1 MKTISL
7 ILAGGKGTRLWPLS
21 RENKPKQF
29 LNIHSD
35 QTLIEDAFD
44 RVKPIV
50 GDEQWVITSKEMVDY
65 FKLYV
70 KAYDTWKHSEETKLI
85 IEPQSKNTTASILYS
100 AELARRNYGDDCI
113 MIVLPSDQVIEN
125 DECFREEIKLG
136 IEKAKEG
143 AFVIYGV
150 NPSYAEG
157 GYGYIGADNGRVIDY
172 IEKPVVEQ
180 AEELIA
186 KGNYYWNSGIYV
198 FQVGTFINAAEKH
211 MSEIYN
217 LLDEE
222 DITDQSFLNQL
233 YQDVPNVS
241 INNSLID
248 KLEGMKMVPFTCD
261 WNTVNSWKNYYE
273 TSNKDLEGNV
283 LGDNALSFDSK
294 SSLVYSEDKFVS
306 LVGVEDIGVVSVDDS
321 IVVCNLKE
329 SEKVKNLFQNLKEK
343 SRREVN
349 YNNIGVR
356 PWGSYHV
363 LEEGFGYKIKR
374 IKVDPKQK
382 LSLQMHYH
390 RSEHWIVVKGIARV
404 VNGEEEFYVRENEST
419 YIPATTVHRLENPGV
434 LPLEIIE
441 VQCGSYLEED
451 DIVRFEDIYDRN

>member
-29 LNIHSD
+29 LNIHSE
-35 QTLIEDAFD
+35 QTLIEDSFD
-44 RVKPIV
+44 RMKPIL
-50 GDEQWVITSKEMVDY
+50 GSEQWVITSKEMLDY

-70 KAYDTWKHSEETKLI
+70 KAYDGWKKSEETKILV
-85 IEPQSKNTTASILYS
+85 EPESKNTTISILWS
-100 AELARRNYGDDCI
+100 AELARRTYGDDSI

-125 DECFREEIKLG
+125 DECFREEIKMG
-136 IEKAKEG
+136 IEKAKVG
-143 AFVIYGV
+143 KFVIYGV
-150 NPSYAEG
+150 KPAYAEG
-157 GYGYIGADNGRVIDY
+157 AYGYIGVKGEKVVHY
-172 IEKPVVEQ
+172 VEKPTV
-180 AEELIA
+180 AEAEMLIQ
-186 KGNYYWNSGIYV
+186 KGNYFWNSGIYV
-198 FQVGTFINAAEKH
+198 FHVGSFIESAENY
-211 MSEIYN
+211 MPEIYS
-217 LLDEE
+217 LLNVE
-222 DITDQSFLNQL
+222 DISDATYLDQL
-233 YQDVPNVS
+233 YNEVPNIS
-241 INNSLID
+241 INNALID
-248 KLEGMKMVPFTCD
+248 QLEDMTMIPFTCD
-261 WNTVNSWKNYYE
+261 WNTVNSWKSYYE
-273 TSNKDLEGNV
+273 TSAKDIEGNV
-283 LGDNALSFDSK
+283 LGDNALSIDSK

-306 LVGVEDIGVVSVDDS
+306 LVGIENIGVVSVDDS

-329 SEKVKNLFQNLKEK
+329 SEKVKNLFQSLKDK

-349 YNNIGVR
+349 YNNVGVR
-356 PWGSYHV
+356 PWGSYHI

-382 LSLQMHYH
+382 LSLQMHHH

-451 DIVRFEDIYDRN
+451 DIVRFEDIYDRS